1 LTLAEDWDPGEDP
14 RVRQYE
20 DARARL
26 VERLIAAGS
35 AERLEGL
42 HSFDELRLLASLL
55 WLPRN
60 SAPLRRLGL
69 RINSPVSGMAARAVV
84 RGPGFE
90 VEMDNYRFAPA
101 NAEARRGAAHQAEEQ
116 ARDRKPRPQ
125 PTPRTPEIMPDVAA
139 AAYSTAPLSDDPEL
153 VTRPLPAIAA
163 SARLPEQEVP
173 ADAPV
178 GMPSAWALTER
189 DPAASETAPRRPWPF
204 NGLLGRREVVTQE

>member
-1 LTLAEDWDPGEDP
+1 
-14 RVRQYE
+14 
-20 DARARL
+20 L

-101 NAEARRGAAHQAEEQ
+101 NAEARRGAAHQVDEKERA
-116 ARDRKPRPQ
+116 PRQRPQPGPQ

-139 AAYSTAPLSDDPEL
+139 AAYSTAPLSDDPDL
-153 VTRPLPAIAA
+153 STRPLPAIAA
-163 SARLPEQEVP
+163 NARQPEQEP
-173 ADAPV
+173 SADAPV

-189 DPAASETAPRRPWPF
+189 DRAASETAPRRPWPLR
-204 NGLLGRREVVTQE
+204 GLLGRREVATQE

>member
-1 LTLAEDWDPGEDP
+1 
-14 RVRQYE
+14 VRQHE
-20 DARARL
+20 EARARL

-42 HSFDELRLLASLL
+42 RSFDELRLLASLL

-69 RINSPVSGMAARAVV
+69 RVNSPVSGMAARAVV

-90 VEMDNYRFAPA
+90 VEMDNYRFTPA
-101 NAEARRGAAHQAEEQ
+101 SAEARRGATRQAEEWERAPQ
-116 ARDRKPRPQ
+116 PRPRPGPQ

-139 AAYSTAPLSDDPEL
+139 ATHATAPLSDDPDL

-163 SARLPEQEVP
+163 RARLPEQEP
-173 ADAPV
+173 QADAPV
-178 GMPSAWALTER
+178 GMPSAWAIPER
-189 DPAASETAPRRPWPF
+189 DRAASDTAPRRPWPF
-204 NGLLGRREVVTQE
+204 KGLLGRREVATQE

>member
-1 LTLAEDWDPGEDP
+1 M
-14 RVRQYE
+14 RQYE

-26 VERLIAAGS
+26 IERLIAAGS

-69 RINSPVSGMAARAVV
+69 RINSPVSGMATRAVV

-101 NAEARRGAAHQAEEQ
+101 NAEAPPWRVPIRRTSAS
-116 ARDRKPRPQ
+116 RR
-125 PTPRTPEIMPDVAA
+125 M
-139 AAYSTAPLSDDPEL
+139 
-153 VTRPLPAIAA
+153 
-163 SARLPEQEVP
+163 SARRNRNY
-173 ADAPV
+173 
-178 GMPSAWALTER
+178 S
-189 DPAASETAPRRPWPF
+189 RRHA
-204 NGLLGRREVVTQE
+204 RRQCVRPT

>member
-1 LTLAEDWDPGEDP
+1 
-14 RVRQYE
+14 VRQYE

-69 RINSPVSGMAARAVV
+69 RIQSPVSGMTARAVV

-90 VEMDNYRFAPA
+90 VEMDNYRFTPA
-101 NAEARRGAAHQAEEQ
+101 SAEARRGAARQAEDR
-116 ARDRKPRPQ
+116 ARAPQPRPQ
-125 PTPRTPEIMPDVAA
+125 PTPRTPEIIPDVAA
-139 AAYSTAPLSDDPEL
+139 AAYATTPLSDDPEL

-163 SARLPEQEVP
+163 SARLAEREPPAQP
-173 ADAPV
+173 ADTPV
-178 GMPSAWALTER
+178 GMPSAWALPER
-189 DPAASETAPRRPWPF
+189 DRAASQTAPRRPWPF
-204 NGLLGRREVVTQE
+204 KGLLGRREVATQE

>member
-1 LTLAEDWDPGEDP
+1 
-14 RVRQYE
+14 VRQYE

-84 RGPGFE
+84 HGPGFE
-90 VEMDNYRFAPA
+90 VELDNYRFTPA
-101 NAEARRGAAHQAEEQ
+101 SAEAQRGASHQAEEQ
-116 ARDRKPRPQ
+116 TWERRPQPRPQ
-125 PTPRTPEIMPDVAA
+125 PTPRTPEIIPDVAA
-139 AAYSTAPLSDDPEL
+139 ATYSTAPLADETDL

-163 SARLPEQEVP
+163 SARLSEQEAPV
-173 ADAPV
+173 DAPV
-178 GMPSAWALTER
+178 GMPSAWAIPER
-189 DPAASETAPRRPWPF
+189 DRAASETAPRRPWPF
-204 NGLLGRREVVTQE
+204 KGLLGRREVATQE